1 MDPNSPR
8 WRPARF
14 AIGLLALI
22 VLANVLLAFPAAGN
36 LAFLAPVGIA
46 TYRGGLRNGLPVFVL
61 TTVVATMCLAYGG
74 LMQHG
79 GLINNVIIEAVLLTA
94 VMIAADQ
101 TRRDL
106 RETVNRTKVDELTSA
121 LNRSSIADAGM
132 HAVRASLVSGQPM
145 TVAVI
150 DLDDFKEL
158 NDGHGH
164 AFGDAVLIELVKTLR
179 ANLRSTDLVG
189 RTGGD
194 EFVIVLPNCKMEEGA
209 EILRRASDAFS
220 DRTFVSGYP
229 ISFSHGIGS
238 PIVNGYTWATLLHAA
253 DQDMY
258 RRKAAKKRSLVRAM

>member
-1 MDPNSPR
+1 
-8 WRPARF
+8 
-14 AIGLLALI
+14 LVLI
-22 VLANVLLAFPAAGN
+22 VLANILLAFPAAGN

-46 TYRGGLRNGLPVFVL
+46 AYRGGLRNGLPVFVL
-61 TTVVATMCLAYGG
+61 TTVAATMCLAYGG

-79 GLINNVIIEAVLLTA
+79 GLLNNVIIEAVLLTA

-106 RETVNRTKVDELTSA
+106 RETVNRTRIDVLTSA
-121 LNRSSIADAGM
+121 LNRSSIAEAGM
-132 HAVRASLVSGQPM
+132 QAVRASLASGEPM

-164 AFGDAVLIELVKTLR
+164 AFGDAVLMELVKTLK
-179 ANLRSTDLVG
+179 ANLRATDLVG

-194 EFVIVLPNCKMEEGA
+194 EFVVVMPNCKMEDSA
-209 EILRRASDAFS
+209 DVLRRANDAFS
-220 DRTFVSGYP
+220 DRTFVFGYQT
-229 ISFSHGIGS
+229 SFSYGIGS
-238 PIVNGYTWATLLHAA
+238 PIVNGYTWATLLHSA

-258 RRKAAKKRSLVRAM
+258 RRKAAKKRLPVRAVV